1 VHETSIVGQS
11 VKRLDAREKVT
22 GAAKFVDD
30 IAFGVTML
38 YAKILRSPY
47 AHARIIS
54 IDTSEAE
61 KLPGVKA
68 VITGKDCPNYIGLY
82 LADRTVYAIDKVR
95 FVGEPVASVAAVSA
109 QAADE
114 AVKRIKVEYQEL
126 PGVFDPVSGI
136 AEGRPLLHDKPSA
149 KDMWWYG
156 VPCIK
161 TDIEPQGTLLH
172 DKLSSYTCAPFI
184 HPESGTNISNHFKL
198 RKGDMAKGFD
208 EADLIT
214 ENVFYLPHIQH
225 SPIEPHS
232 AVAQVDHAGKVTLWA
247 SSQSPNAVRKMIAE
261 AFELPMTKIRVI
273 TPYVGGGFGGKA
285 GVTCEALVVPLA
297 MRLPGDHIKLTLT
310 REEVFQ
316 CTFVRQALVARIKT
330 GASKDGR
337 LVAQETELYWDGGAY
352 TEYGVNITRS
362 GGYCSS
368 GPYVIPNMK
377 TDSYCVYTNHPVG
390 GPMRGFGMPEIHWA
404 IEQQMDIVAEKL
416 GIDPI
421 EMRCINALR
430 DGSPA
435 AYGGAMFGATL
446 LDTID
451 AVKNKCGWGQPKPP
465 ASAPHKVRGRGVACM
480 FKAPSMPPN
489 AQSSAIIKFNEDGT
503 VNVLT
508 TAMEIGQGSLT
519 ALAQIVAE
527 ELGVRVDDVLVTLP
541 DTDYTPYEW
550 QTVASRVSYS
560 AGNAVLRAAKDA
572 KQQLLEV
579 ASQVFSIEAQSL
591 SIKNGYVYPVYDEQK
606 KLALK
611 EIAMGYLLPNGAIGG
626 PVIGRG
632 SFIPSGITGL
642 DKETGQGERP
652 APFWT
657 FGTQVADIEVDTQ
670 TGEITVLKVTA
681 AYEVGKVINPE
692 LCKGQVQGG
701 IVQGLSSALYEELV
715 LEKGKPRNND
725 FVDYKIA
732 ASTDTPEMDI
742 ILLETAPLSDGPF
755 GVKGVAEPTMVPTA
769 PAIANAI
776 YDAVGVRIKD
786 LPLTAEKVLIAL
798 QNKTK

>member
-1 VHETSIVGQS
+1 MHEQRVVGQS
-11 VKRLDAREKVT
+11 IKRMDAREKVT

-30 IAFGVTML
+30 IAFGATL

-47 AHARIIS
+47 AHARILS
-54 IDTSEAE
+54 IDTGDAE
-61 KLPGVKA
+61 RLPGVKA

-109 QAADE
+109 QLAEDAL
-114 AVKRIKVEYQEL
+114 KLIKVEYEEL
-126 PGVFDPVSGI
+126 PGVFDPVSGM
-136 AEGRPLLHDKPSA
+136 AEGRPLLHDKPSS

-161 TDIEPQGTLLH
+161 TGITPQGTLLH

-184 HPESGTNISNHFKL
+184 HPEAGTNISNHFKL
-198 RKGDMAKGFD
+198 RKGDIEKGFE
-208 EADLIT
+208 EADIIV

-232 AVAQVDHAGKVTLWA
+232 AVAHVDHSGKVTLWA

-285 GVTCEALVVPLA
+285 GLTCEALVVPLA
-297 MRLPGDHIKLTLT
+297 MRLRGYHIKLTLT

-316 CTFVRQALVARIKT
+316 CTFVRQALVAKIKT
-330 GASKDGR
+330 GASKEGR

-368 GPYVIPNMK
+368 GPYEIPNMK

-416 GIDPI
+416 GIDAV
-421 EMRCINALR
+421 EFRLINALR
-430 DGSPA
+430 EGSPA
-435 AYGGAMFGATL
+435 AYGGPMFGATL
-446 LDTID
+446 IDTIN
-451 AVKNKCGWGQPKPP
+451 AVKDKCGWGQAKPP
-465 ASAPHKVRGRGVACM
+465 ASAPHKVRGRGAACM
-480 FKAPSMPPN
+480 YKAPSMPPN

-527 ELGVRVDDVLVTLP
+527 ELGVRVEDVLVTLP

-550 QTVASRVSYS
+550 QTVASRISYS
-560 AGNAVLRAAKDA
+560 AGNAVLRAASDA
-572 KQQLLEV
+572 KQQLLDV
-579 ASQVFSIEAQSL
+579 ASQVFGVEPQAMVIR
-591 SIKNGYVYPVYDEQK
+591 NGYVHPQYDEQK

-611 EIAMGYLLPNGAIGG
+611 DIAMGYLLPNGAIGG

-642 DKETGQGERP
+642 DKDTGQGERP

-657 FGTQVADIEVDTQ
+657 FGTQVAEVEVDTQ

-715 LEKGKPRNND
+715 LEKGRPRNND

-732 ASTDTPEMDI
+732 AATDTPEMDI
-742 ILLETAPLSDGPF
+742 ILLETAPLEDGPF

-769 PAIANAI
+769 PAIANAV
-776 YDAVGVRIKD
+776 YDAIGVRIKD
-786 LPLTAEKVLIAL
+786 LPLTAEKVLTAL
-798 QNKTK
+798 HNRK